1 MKIKATMCF
10 LVAGATIATM
20 GACAKSPYASA
31 AEETVRALP
40 EESAVEQN
48 TVPAETAGDC
58 TIETPEFS
66 VELPEEEPVT
76 VMDSMPVAEDSEKTG
91 EYPHTW
97 ESCEEKARG
106 FNDPH
111 LNYWLNHGTVY
122 DPDEITEE
130 MLLSRDDSNVVIE
143 HVHGICMDEEGNGRV
158 LNTDSEYDYIAYNGF
173 ACTALVEVGDI
184 VDTYLIYD
192 PACQAP
198 DCIIERRDFIVYHSE
213 DAAIETAELEAL
225 YGKTEEN

>member
-1 MKIKATMCF
+1 MKIKATMSF

-31 AEETVRALP
+31 AEEAARALP
-40 EESAVEQN
+40 EESVVEQ
-48 TVPAETAGDC
+48 TTIPVKIAEDS

-66 VELPEEEPVT
+66 VELPEEEPVA
-76 VMDSMPVAEDSEKTG
+76 VMEAMPIVEDSGKTG

-97 ESCEEKARG
+97 ETCEEKARG

-111 LNYWLNHGTVY
+111 LNYWLDHGTVY
-122 DPDEITEE
+122 DPDEIIEE
-130 MLLSRDDSNVVIE
+130 MLLSRTDQSVIIE

-192 PACQAP
+192 PACQFT
-198 DCIIERRDFIVYHSE
+198 DCIIERRDFITYHYS
-213 DAAIETAELEAL
+213 DADCEEVEKL
-225 YGKTEEN
+225 YGETEEN

>member
-1 MKIKATMCF
+1 MKLKATMCL
-10 LVAGATIATM
+10 LVAGVTIATM

-31 AEETVRALP
+31 AEEAVRALP
-40 EESAVEQN
+40 EESAVKQTN
-48 TVPAETAGDC
+48 VPAETARDS

-66 VELPEEEPVT
+66 VELPEEDLA

-97 ESCEEKARG
+97 ETCEEKARG

-111 LNYWLNHGTVY
+111 LNYWLDHGTVY

-130 MLLSRDDSNVVIE
+130 ILLSRTDQSVIIE

-158 LNTDSEYDYIAYNGF
+158 LNTDSEYDYISYNGF
-173 ACTALVEVGDI
+173 ACTALVEIGDI

-198 DCIIERRDFIVYHSE
+198 DCIIERRDFITYHDE
-213 DAAIETAELEAL
+213 DAVIETAELEEL
-225 YGKTEEN
+225 YGAEEN

>member
-1 MKIKATMCF
+1 MKIKATMCL
-10 LVAGATIATM
+10 LVAGVTITTM
-20 GACAKSPYASA
+20 GACVKSPYASA
-31 AEETVRALP
+31 AEEAARALP
-40 EESAVEQN
+40 EESEVEQTSVPVEITEDS
-48 TVPAETAGDC
+48 TV
-58 TIETPEFS
+58 ETPEFS
-66 VELPEEEPVT
+66 AELPEEEPV
-76 VMDSMPVAEDSEKTG
+76 AEDSGKTG

-97 ESCEEKARG
+97 ETCEEKARG

-130 MLLSRDDSNVVIE
+130 MLLSRDDSNVIIE

-198 DCIIERRDFIVYHSE
+198 DCIIERRDFIVYHNE
-213 DAAIETAELEAL
+213 DAVIETAELEEL
-225 YGKTEEN
+225 YGDEEN

>member
-1 MKIKATMCF
+1 MKIKATMCL

-31 AEETVRALP
+31 AEEATRALP
-40 EESAVEQN
+40 EESAVEQT
-48 TVPAETAGDC
+48 TVPVEIAEDS

-66 VELPEEEPVT
+66 VELPEEEPV
-76 VMDSMPVAEDSEKTG
+76 AEDSGKTG

-97 ESCEEKARG
+97 ETCEEKARG

-130 MLLSRDDSNVVIE
+130 MLLSRDDSNVIIE

-198 DCIIERRDFIVYHSE
+198 DCIIERRDFITYHNE
-213 DAAIETAELEAL
+213 DAVIETAELEVL
-225 YGKTEEN
+225 YGATEEN

>member
-1 MKIKATMCF
+1 MKLKATMCF

-31 AEETVRALP
+31 AEEATRALP
-40 EESAVEQN
+40 EESAVEQT
-48 TVPAETAGDC
+48 TVPVEIAEDS

-66 VELPEEEPVT
+66 VELPEEE
-76 VMDSMPVAEDSEKTG
+76 SVAEDSGKTG

-97 ESCEEKARG
+97 ETCEEKARG

-111 LNYWLNHGTVY
+111 LNYWLDHGTVY
-122 DPDEITEE
+122 DPDVITEK
-130 MLLSRDDSNVVIE
+130 MLLSRDDSNVIIE

-198 DCIIERRDFIVYHSE
+198 DCIIERRDFITYHNE
-213 DAAIETAELEAL
+213 DAVIETAELEAL
-225 YGKTEEN
+225 YGATEEN